1 MTQAL
6 VLNATYEPLCVVSSR
21 RALMLTLEHK
31 AEMLHPSERV
41 LRSEKLCF
49 EEPSVVRMRYY
60 VRVPYHARA
69 ALNRRAV
76 FARDGHKCQYCGAEA
91 ESIDH
96 VVPKSRGGGHSW
108 DNVVAACRACNF
120 HKKDR
125 LLEEIGMRLRHPP
138 APPRQRTFLLLASA
152 RMRSEWSAYLG
163 SGSEGVLSA

>member
-31 AEMLHPSERV
+31 AEMLHPSDQV
-41 LRSEKLCF
+41 LRSEKLSF

-138 APPRQRTFLLLASA
+138 APPRQRTFLLLAHA
-152 RMRSEWSAYLG
+152 GMRSEWSAYLG
-163 SGSEGVLSA
+163 SGTESVRSA

>member
-21 RALMLTLEHK
+21 RALMLMLEHK
-31 AEMLHPSERV
+31 AEMLHPSDRV
-41 LRSEKLCF
+41 LRSEKLCL

-138 APPRQRTFLLLASA
+138 APPRQRTFLLLANA

-163 SGSEGVLSA
+163 ASAESVLSA